1 MWYICNRTYSD
12 QHTVTESMR
21 RILFLLCW
29 VVAAMLAPNQAG
41 AQVRYG
47 SLRYDSLLH
56 AMPEY
61 AEAQAQVR
69 QLREK
74 YELEA
79 SYNEM
84 SFKRMF
90 AEFLQGQKDFPQNIL
105 LKRQRDLQDEMEKG
119 LAFRR
124 EADSLLREAAA
135 AIEEPVRRKLDA
147 AIRTVGLERGY
158 DMIVNLDAET
168 CPFLQPALTEDAT
181 RYVWQ
186 KLYPQP

>member
-1 MWYICNRTYSD
+1 MK
-12 QHTVTESMR
+12 QFFFH
-21 RILFLLCW
+21 LCW
-29 VVAAMLAPNQAG
+29 VVAACFAPLAVQAQ
-41 AQVRYG
+41 ARYG
-47 SLRYDSLLH
+47 CLRYDSVLH

-61 AEAQAQVR
+61 AEAQAQIK

-74 YELEA
+74 FVLEA
-79 SYNEM
+79 NYNEM

-105 LKRQRDLQDEMEKG
+105 LKRQRDLQDELEKG

-124 EADSLLREAAA
+124 EADSLLVEAAA
-135 AIEEPVRRKLDA
+135 EIEAPVRSKLNAAIEA
-147 AIRTVGLERGY
+147 VGTERGY
-158 DMIVNLDAET
+158 DLVVNLDERT
-168 CPFLQPALTEDAT
+168 CLFLRPAQTEDIT